1 MQRKSPVWS
10 QLLSFFKLRN
20 STQKGT
26 RVVTWQAIKPQV
38 DRRICIGQLFERINH
53 ISSFLCIIIRA
64 PTLKNIVITSC
75 ARLSVR
81 PSTLSL
87 CCNNLNTF
95 LVIENWMFVYE
106 SSGVRLSV
114 HLSVRP
120 FLCWDNWK
128 TLLQKTFK
136 LGQSVYLGKI
146 LVKFEF
152 GSSWICL
159 SVSPFVC
166 LSVRLLYTFFMLAL
180 LMSTHNMFLREKM
193 CCWYL
198 LEAPQW
204 GTFNE
209 YPQHVFMQKLK
220 KK

>member
-1 MQRKSPVWS
+1 MDYWNRGDRSLRKFYDTQGEYMQRKSPVWS

-20 STQKGT
+20 NTQKGT
-26 RVVTWQAIKPQV
+26 RVVTGQAIKPQV

-64 PTLKNIVITSC
+64 PTLKKYSYHIVCPSEC
-75 ARLSVR
+75 LSVR

-95 LVIENWMFVYE
+95 LVTENWMFVYE

-114 HLSVRP
+114 DLSVRTS
-120 FLCWDNWK
+120 LCWDNWK

-136 LGQSVYLGKI
+136 LGVYLGKI

-159 SVSPFVC
+159 SVSPSCC
-166 LSVRLLYTFFMLAL
+166 LSVHL
-180 LMSTHNMFLREKM
+180 STLSL
-193 CCWYL
+193 CWH
-198 LEAPQW
+198 
-204 GTFNE
+204 F
-209 YPQHVFMQKLK
+209 
-220 KK
+220 